1 MYFICVYVSMDMYN
15 VYVCTCVCVRMCAC
29 MHVYV
34 YCIRVCMHFVNVHD
48 LRVEARRQF
57 EEVSSLIPYVGPGP
71 AASAHGD
78 CWLCPCAAPRLL
90 FSGSGFFP
98 LISATVGCVWLAN
111 EEGPPRERAIQRLG
125 GGGTSGDSSSKG
137 GLCFCG

>member
-78 CWLCPCAAPRLL
+78 RWLCPCAAPRLL
-90 FSGSGFFP
+90 FSVKST
-98 LISATVGCVWLAN
+98 TVFRMDNYGLKSCYPMLPWTSRCLTIFA
-111 EEGPPRERAIQRLG
+111 LG
-125 GGGTSGDSSSKG
+125 GWG
-137 GLCFCG
+137 